1 MASSVF
7 PFGARMKIVS
17 PVVERGNG
25 HVAVCSVLLFF
36 FYCVL
41 EGQLSV
47 KFLGFG
53 MQRIAGCLGLLAR
66 SSDWSCADSLHA

>member
-1 MASSVF
+1 
-7 PFGARMKIVS
+7 MKIVS

-66 SSDWSCADSLHA
+66 S